1 MLCNN
6 LGRCEALLSACIPQP
21 VSSNV
26 FFLGARRFG
35 PFMVAALERD
45 LGCYMAAGD
54 LQHLLEVESRLH
66 NLCLL
71 RLQSVAKRSSRPC
84 ESKSPLSNF
93 LEALSGAHFVF
104 GCVVVGARRGLDGRL
119 WDGFYAAGA
128 GHLITLR
135 AFQLSNFIA
144 LATTP
149 SHHHPCTA
157 IWYLLIAT
165 VTTVLFFV

>member
-6 LGRCEALLSACIPQP
+6 LGRCEALLSACIPRP

-35 PFMVAALERD
+35 PFMVTALERD

-54 LQHLLEVESRLH
+54 LQHLIEVESRLH

-84 ESKSPLSNF
+84 ESKSQLRSF

-104 GCVVVGARRGLDGRL
+104 GCVVVGARRGLVDGCGMASTQPGRVISSRFGRSNYPTSSL
-119 WDGFYAAGA
+119 WPP
-128 GHLITLR
+128 HRVITIP
-135 AFQLSNFIA
+135 APPYGICLS
-144 LATTP
+144 
-149 SHHHPCTA
+149 
-157 IWYLLIAT
+157 LLSPQS
-165 VTTVLFFV
+165 